1 MSNQRITGNK
11 LLDQPVSSLLWTMS
25 VPMMLSMIVQ
35 SLYNIVDSMFV
46 ARLGVEALTAVS
58 YVFPLQNIV
67 LSLAV
72 GFGVG
77 INVVIAMNLGMG
89 NQEKANQ
96 TATLGMALTVLHGL
110 LFIVLGFLVARPFLE
125 LFTADE
131 QIIQWGVQYAVIVFT
146 FSMGYLLQISM
157 EKIFQS
163 VGEMMITM
171 VILASGSIINI
182 ILDPIFIF
190 GWFGFP
196 ALGVAGAAIAT
207 VIGQTAAFF
216 FYLIAYKK
224 KKLPVE
230 IHLRYLQWNGQLVWK
245 LYYIG
250 IPAAIT
256 MALPSILAGALN
268 KLLSAY
274 GDVYVAVMG
283 IYFKLQTFLYMPSN
297 GIIQGIRP
305 IISCNYGAGRY
316 DRMWETIGRS
326 VAAVAVIMLFGTV
339 LCWLLPEQLMLLFD
353 DDAALVALGA
363 HVLPLI
369 SLGFLFSALGVILSG
384 VMEALGRGLASLV
397 LSLLRQMV
405 LTVPLAWLL
414 SNWLEADG
422 IWLSLPLAEG
432 LAFFFAVAL
441 LLGLRREQGKEQN
454 EKQ

>member
-1 MSNQRITGNK
+1 MSNHGLTGNK
-11 LLDQPVSSLLWTMS
+11 LLDQPVSSLLLTMS
-25 VPMMLSMIVQ
+25 LPMMLSMVVQ

-58 YVFPLQNIV
+58 YVFPLQNLV

-77 INVVIAMNLGMG
+77 INAVIAMNLGQG
-89 NQEKANQ
+89 NQQKANQ
-96 TATLGMALTVLHGL
+96 AATLGMALTALHGI
-110 LFIVLGFLVARPFLE
+110 LFIVFGLVVSRTFLE
-125 LFTADE
+125 LFTSDE

-146 FSMGYLLQISM
+146 FSMGYLLQVSM

-171 VILASGSIINI
+171 VLLASGSIINL
-182 ILDPIFIF
+182 ILDPILIF
-190 GWFGFP
+190 GLFGFP

-224 KKLPVE
+224 KKLPVQ
-230 IHLRYLQWNGQLVWK
+230 IHLRYLKWNGQIVWK

-297 GIIQGIRP
+297 GIIQGLRP
-305 IISCNYGAGRY
+305 IISSNYGAGRY
-316 DRMWETIGRS
+316 DRMWEAIRRS
-326 VAAVAVIMLFGTV
+326 VLVVTVVMALGTL
-339 LCWLLPEQLMLLFD
+339 LCWLMPEQLMRLFD
-353 DDAALVALGA
+353 DDAQMLTIGA
-363 HVLPLI
+363 RALPLM
-369 SLGFLFSALGVILSG
+369 SMGFVVSALGVILCG
-384 VMEALGRGLASLV
+384 VMEALGRGMASLT
-397 LSLLRQMV
+397 LSLLRQFV
-405 LTVPLAWLL
+405 LTVPIAWLL
-414 SNWLEADG
+414 SDTLEATG
-422 IWLSLPLAEG
+422 IWLSLPAAEA
-432 LAFFFAVAL
+432 LAFLFALYL
-441 LLGLRREQGKEQN
+441 LVRLHREQ
-454 EKQ
+454 EK

>member
-1 MSNQRITGNK
+1 MSNQGHTGNK
-11 LLDQPVSSLLWTMS
+11 LLDQPVSSLLLTMS
-25 VPMMLSMIVQ
+25 LPMMLSMVVQ

-46 ARLGVEALTAVS
+46 ARLGVDALTAVS
-58 YVFPLQNIV
+58 YVFPLQNLV

-77 INVVIAMNLGMG
+77 INAVIAMNLGQG
-89 NQEKANQ
+89 NQQKANQ
-96 TATLGMALTVLHGL
+96 AATLGMALTALHGI
-110 LFIVLGFLVARPFLE
+110 LFIVFGLVVSRPFLE
-125 LFTADE
+125 LFTSDE

-146 FSMGYLLQISM
+146 FSMGYLLQVSM

-171 VILASGSIINI
+171 VLLASGSIINL
-182 ILDPIFIF
+182 ILDPILIF
-190 GWFGFP
+190 GLFGFP

-224 KKLPVE
+224 KKLPVQ
-230 IHLRYLQWNGQLVWK
+230 IHPRYLKWNGQIVWK

-297 GIIQGIRP
+297 GIIQGLRP
-305 IISCNYGAGRY
+305 IISSNYGAGRY
-316 DRMWETIGRS
+316 DRMWEAIRRS
-326 VAAVAVIMLFGTV
+326 VLVVTVVMALGTL
-339 LCWLLPEQLMLLFD
+339 LCWLMPEQLMRLFD
-353 DDAALVALGA
+353 DDAQMLAIGA
-363 HVLPLI
+363 QALPLM
-369 SLGFLFSALGVILSG
+369 SMGFVVSALGVILCG
-384 VMEALGRGLASLV
+384 VMEALGRGMASLT
-397 LSLLRQMV
+397 LSLLRQFV
-405 LTVPLAWLL
+405 LTVPIAWLL
-414 SNWLEADG
+414 SDTLEATG
-422 IWLSLPLAEG
+422 IWLSLPAAEA
-432 LAFFFAVAL
+432 LAFLFAVYL
-441 LLGLRREQGKEQN
+441 LVHLHREQKH
-454 EKQ
+454 

>member
-25 VPMMLSMIVQ
+25 VPMMLSMVVQ

-77 INVVIAMNLGMG
+77 INAVIAMNLGMG

-230 IHLRYLQWNGQLVWK
+230 IHPRYLQWNGQLVWK

-250 IPAAIT
+250 IPCCHHHGAAFH
-256 MALPSILAGALN
+256 S
-268 KLLSAY
+268 
-274 GDVYVAVMG
+274 
-283 IYFKLQTFLYMPSN
+283 
-297 GIIQGIRP
+297 
-305 IISCNYGAGRY
+305 GR
-316 DRMWETIGRS
+316 R
-326 VAAVAVIMLFGTV
+326 
-339 LCWLLPEQLMLLFD
+339 
-353 DDAALVALGA
+353 
-363 HVLPLI
+363 
-369 SLGFLFSALGVILSG
+369 
-384 VMEALGRGLASLV
+384 
-397 LSLLRQMV
+397 
-405 LTVPLAWLL
+405 
-414 SNWLEADG
+414 LE
-422 IWLSLPLAEG
+422 
-432 LAFFFAVAL
+432 
-441 LLGLRREQGKEQN
+441 
-454 EKQ
+454 

>member
-1 MSNQRITGNK
+1 MSNQGLTGNK
-11 LLDQPVSSLLWTMS
+11 LLDQPVSSLLLTMS
-25 VPMMLSMIVQ
+25 LPMMLSMVVQ

-58 YVFPLQNIV
+58 YVFPLQNLV

-77 INVVIAMNLGMG
+77 INAVIAMNLGQG
-89 NQEKANQ
+89 NQQKANQ
-96 TATLGMALTVLHGL
+96 AATLGMALTALHGI
-110 LFIVLGFLVARPFLE
+110 LFIVFGLVVSRPFLE

-146 FSMGYLLQISM
+146 FSMGYLLQVSM

-171 VILASGSIINI
+171 VLLASGSIINL
-182 ILDPIFIF
+182 ILDPILIF
-190 GWFGFP
+190 GLFGFP

-224 KKLPVE
+224 KKLPVQ
-230 IHLRYLQWNGQLVWK
+230 IHLRYLKWNGQIVWK

-297 GIIQGIRP
+297 GIIQGLRP
-305 IISCNYGAGRY
+305 IISSNYGAGRY
-316 DRMWETIGRS
+316 DRMWEAIRRS
-326 VAAVAVIMLFGTV
+326 VLVVTVVMALGTL
-339 LCWLLPEQLMLLFD
+339 LCWLMPEQLMRLFD
-353 DDAALVALGA
+353 DDAQMLTIGA
-363 HVLPLI
+363 RALPLM
-369 SLGFLFSALGVILSG
+369 SMGFVVSALGVILCG
-384 VMEALGRGLASLV
+384 VMEALGRGMASLT
-397 LSLLRQMV
+397 LSLLRQFV
-405 LTVPLAWLL
+405 LTVPIAWLL
-414 SNWLEADG
+414 SDTLEATG
-422 IWLSLPLAEG
+422 IWLSLPAAEA
-432 LAFFFAVAL
+432 LAFLFAVYL
-441 LLGLRREQGKEQN
+441 LVRLHREQEN
-454 EKQ
+454 

>member
-1 MSNQRITGNK
+1 MSNHGLTGNK
-11 LLDQPVSSLLWTMS
+11 LLDQPVSSLLLTMS
-25 VPMMLSMIVQ
+25 LPMMLSMVVQ

-58 YVFPLQNIV
+58 YVFPLQNLV

-77 INVVIAMNLGMG
+77 INAVIAMNLGQG
-89 NQEKANQ
+89 NQQKANQ
-96 TATLGMALTVLHGL
+96 AATLGMALTALHGI
-110 LFIVLGFLVARPFLE
+110 LFIVFGLVVSRPFLE

-146 FSMGYLLQISM
+146 FSMGYLLQVSM

-171 VILASGSIINI
+171 VLLASGSIINL
-182 ILDPIFIF
+182 ILDPILIF
-190 GWFGFP
+190 GLFGFP

-216 FYLIAYKK
+216 FYLITYKK
-224 KKLPVE
+224 KKLPVQ
-230 IHLRYLQWNGQLVWK
+230 IHPRYLKWNGQIVWK

-297 GIIQGIRP
+297 GIIQGLRP
-305 IISCNYGAGRY
+305 IISSNYGAGRY
-316 DRMWETIGRS
+316 DRMWEAIRRS
-326 VAAVAVIMLFGTV
+326 VLVVTVVMALGTL
-339 LCWLLPEQLMLLFD
+339 LCWLMPEQLMRLFD
-353 DDAALVALGA
+353 NDAQMLTIGA
-363 HVLPLI
+363 QALPLM
-369 SLGFLFSALGVILSG
+369 SMGFVVSALGVILCG
-384 VMEALGRGLASLV
+384 VMEALGRGMASLT
-397 LSLLRQMV
+397 LSLLRQFV
-405 LTVPLAWLL
+405 LTVPIAWLL
-414 SNWLEADG
+414 SDTLEATG
-422 IWLSLPLAEG
+422 IWLSLPAAEA
-432 LAFFFAVAL
+432 LAFLFAVYL
-441 LLGLRREQGKEQN
+441 LVRLHREQ
-454 EKQ
+454 EK

>member
-1 MSNQRITGNK
+1 MSNQGLTGNK
-11 LLDQPVSSLLWTMS
+11 LLDQPVSSLLLTMS
-25 VPMMLSMIVQ
+25 LPMMLSMVVQ

-58 YVFPLQNIV
+58 YVFPLQNLV

-77 INVVIAMNLGMG
+77 INAVIAMNLGQG
-89 NQEKANQ
+89 NQQKANQ
-96 TATLGMALTVLHGL
+96 AATLGMALTALHGI
-110 LFIVLGFLVARPFLE
+110 LFIVFGLVVSRPFLE

-146 FSMGYLLQISM
+146 FSMGYLLQVSM

-171 VILASGSIINI
+171 VLLASGSIINL
-182 ILDPIFIF
+182 ILDPILIF
-190 GWFGFP
+190 GLLGFP

-224 KKLPVE
+224 KKLPVQ
-230 IHLRYLQWNGQLVWK
+230 IHLRYLKWNGQIVWK

-268 KLLSAY
+268 KLLSVY

-297 GIIQGIRP
+297 GIIQGLRP
-305 IISCNYGAGRY
+305 IISSNYGAGRY
-316 DRMWETIGRS
+316 DRMWEAIRRS
-326 VAAVAVIMLFGTV
+326 VLVVTVVMALGTL
-339 LCWLLPEQLMLLFD
+339 LCWLMPEQLMRLFD
-353 DDAALVALGA
+353 DDAQMLAIGA
-363 HVLPLI
+363 QALPLM
-369 SLGFLFSALGVILSG
+369 SMGFVVSALGVILCG
-384 VMEALGRGLASLV
+384 VMEALGRGMASLT
-397 LSLLRQMV
+397 LSLLRQFV
-405 LTVPLAWLL
+405 LTVPIAWLL
-414 SNWLEADG
+414 SDTLEATG
-422 IWLSLPLAEG
+422 IWLSLPAAEA
-432 LAFFFAVAL
+432 LAFLFAVYL
-441 LLGLRREQGKEQN
+441 LVRLHREQKH
-454 EKQ
+454 

>member
-1 MSNQRITGNK
+1 MSNQTLTGNK
-11 LLDQPVSSLLWTMS
+11 LLDQPISSLLLTMS
-25 VPMMLSMIVQ
+25 LPMMLSMVVQ

-58 YVFPLQNIV
+58 YVFPLQNLV

-77 INVVIAMNLGMG
+77 INAVIAMNLGQG
-89 NQEKANQ
+89 NQQKANQ
-96 TATLGMALTVLHGL
+96 AATLGMALTALHGL
-110 LFIVLGFLVARPFLE
+110 LFIVFGFVVSRPFLE
-125 LFTADE
+125 LFTSDE
-131 QIIQWGVQYAVIVFT
+131 QIIRWGVQYAVIVFT
-146 FSMGYLLQISM
+146 FSMGYLLQVSM

-171 VILASGSIINI
+171 VLLASGSIINL
-182 ILDPIFIF
+182 ILDPILIF
-190 GWFGFP
+190 GLFGCP

-224 KKLPVE
+224 KKLPVQ
-230 IHLRYLQWNGQLVWK
+230 IHPRYLKWNGQIVWK

-297 GIIQGIRP
+297 GIIQGLRP
-305 IISCNYGAGRY
+305 IISSNYGAGRY
-316 DRMWETIGRS
+316 DRMWEAIRRS
-326 VAAVAVIMLFGTV
+326 VLVVTMVMALGTV
-339 LCWLLPEQLMLLFD
+339 LCWLMPEQLMRLFD
-353 DDAALVALGA
+353 DDAQMLTIGA
-363 HVLPLI
+363 QALPLM
-369 SLGFLFSALGVILSG
+369 SMGFVLSALGVILCG
-384 VMEALGRGLASLV
+384 VMEALGRGMASLT
-397 LSLLRQMV
+397 LSLLRQFV
-405 LTVPLAWLL
+405 LTVPIAWLL
-414 SNWLEADG
+414 SDTLKATG
-422 IWLSLPLAEG
+422 IWLSLPAAE
-432 LAFFFAVAL
+432 AVAFLFALYL
-441 LLGLRREQGKEQN
+441 LVRLRREQ
-454 EKQ
+454 EK

>member
-1 MSNQRITGNK
+1 MSNQGRTGNK
-11 LLDQPVSSLLWTMS
+11 LLDQPVSSLLLTMS
-25 VPMMLSMIVQ
+25 LPMMLSMVVQ

-58 YVFPLQNIV
+58 YVFPLQNLV

-77 INVVIAMNLGMG
+77 INAVIAMNLGQG
-89 NQEKANQ
+89 NQQKANQ
-96 TATLGMALTVLHGL
+96 AATLGMALTALHGI
-110 LFIVLGFLVARPFLE
+110 LFIVFGLVVSRPFLE

-146 FSMGYLLQISM
+146 FSMGYLLQVSM

-171 VILASGSIINI
+171 VLLASGSIINL
-182 ILDPIFIF
+182 ILDPILIF
-190 GWFGFP
+190 GLFGFP

-224 KKLPVE
+224 KKLPVQ
-230 IHLRYLQWNGQLVWK
+230 IHLRYLKWNGQIVWK

-297 GIIQGIRP
+297 GIIQGLRP
-305 IISCNYGAGRY
+305 IISSNYGAGRY
-316 DRMWETIGRS
+316 DRMWEAIRRS
-326 VAAVAVIMLFGTV
+326 VLVVTVVMALGTL
-339 LCWLLPEQLMLLFD
+339 LCWLMPEQLMRLFD
-353 DDAALVALGA
+353 DDAQMLAIGA
-363 HVLPLI
+363 QALPLM
-369 SLGFLFSALGVILSG
+369 SMGFVVSALGVILCG
-384 VMEALGRGLASLV
+384 VMEALGRGMASLT
-397 LSLLRQMV
+397 LSLLRQFV
-405 LTVPLAWLL
+405 LTVPIAWLL
-414 SNWLEADG
+414 SDTLEATG
-422 IWLSLPLAEG
+422 IWLSLPAAEA
-432 LAFFFAVAL
+432 LAFLFAVYL
-441 LLGLRREQGKEQN
+441 LVRLYREQ
-454 EKQ
+454 EK

>member
-1 MSNQRITGNK
+1 MLSKKETGNK
-11 LLDQPVSSLLWTMS
+11 LLDQPVATLLLSMSL
-25 VPMMLSMIVQ
+25 PMMLSMVVQ
-35 SLYNIVDSMFV
+35 SLYNIVDSIFV
-46 ARLGVEALTAVS
+46 ARLGVQALTAVS
-58 YVFPLQNIV
+58 YVFPLQNMV

-77 INVVIAMNLGMG
+77 MNAVIAMNLGMK

-96 TATLGMALTVLHGL
+96 AATLGMALTVLHGI
-110 LFIVLGFLVARPFLE
+110 LFFVLGFLVAKPFLQ
-125 LFTADE
+125 LFTNDV
-131 QIIQWGVQYAVIVFT
+131 QIITWGSQYALIVFT
-146 FSMGYLLQISM
+146 FSMGYLLQVSM

-182 ILDPIFIF
+182 ILDPILIF
-190 GWFGFP
+190 GLCGFP
-196 ALGVAGAAIAT
+196 ALGVAGAAMAT

-224 KKLPVE
+224 KTLAVQ
-230 IHLRYLQWNGQLVWK
+230 IHPRYLKWNGQIVWK

-268 KLLSAY
+268 KLLSVY

-297 GIIQGIRP
+297 GIVQGMRP
-305 IISCNYGAGRY
+305 IISCNYGAGCY
-316 DRMWETIGRS
+316 DRMWETIRRS
-326 VAAVAVIMLFGTV
+326 ITVVAVIMFAGTILSW
-339 LCWLLPEQLMLLFD
+339 LCPEQIMALFD
-353 DDAALVALGA
+353 DDAQLLELGA
-363 HVLPLI
+363 QALPFI
-369 SLGFLFSALGVILSG
+369 SLGFVVSSVGVIVSG
-384 VMEALGRGLASLV
+384 VMEALGRGLASLI
-397 LSLLRQMV
+397 LSLLRQFV

-414 SNWLEADG
+414 AASFDSMG

-432 LAFFFAVAL
+432 MAL
-441 LLGLRREQGKEQN
+441 LFALWLLFRLSHEQENKTQ
-454 EKQ
+454 KQK

>member
-1 MSNQRITGNK
+1 
-11 LLDQPVSSLLWTMS
+11 
-25 VPMMLSMIVQ
+25 
-35 SLYNIVDSMFV
+35 
-46 ARLGVEALTAVS
+46 
-58 YVFPLQNIV
+58 
-67 LSLAV
+67 
-72 GFGVG
+72 
-77 INVVIAMNLGMG
+77 
-89 NQEKANQ
+89 
-96 TATLGMALTVLHGL
+96 LTVLHGL
-110 LFIVLGFLVARPFLE
+110 LFIVLGFLVAHPFLE
-125 LFTADE
+125 LFTTDE

-326 VAAVAVIMLFGTV
+326 VAAVAVIMLLGTV

-369 SLGFLFSALGVILSG
+369 VWAFCFLWCHFIWCDGSLGQRFGFVGIILAAANG
-384 VMEALGRGLASLV
+384 ADRTAGLAV
-397 LSLLRQMV
+397 KQ
-405 LTVPLAWLL
+405 LA
-414 SNWLEADG
+414 
-422 IWLSLPLAEG
+422 
-432 LAFFFAVAL
+432 
-441 LLGLRREQGKEQN
+441 
-454 EKQ
+454 

>member
-1 MSNQRITGNK
+1 MSNQGHTGNK
-11 LLDQPVSSLLWTMS
+11 LLDQPVSSLLLTMS
-25 VPMMLSMIVQ
+25 LPMMLSMVVQ

-46 ARLGVEALTAVS
+46 ARLGVDALTAVS
-58 YVFPLQNIV
+58 YVFPLQNLV

-77 INVVIAMNLGMG
+77 INAVIAMNLGQG
-89 NQEKANQ
+89 NQQKANQ
-96 TATLGMALTVLHGL
+96 AATLGMALTALHGI
-110 LFIVLGFLVARPFLE
+110 LFIVFGLVVSRPFLE
-125 LFTADE
+125 LFTSDE

-146 FSMGYLLQISM
+146 FSMGYLLQVSM

-171 VILASGSIINI
+171 VLLASGSIINL
-182 ILDPIFIF
+182 ILDPILIF
-190 GWFGFP
+190 GLFGFP

-224 KKLPVE
+224 KKLPVQ
-230 IHLRYLQWNGQLVWK
+230 IHPRYLKWNGQIVWK

-297 GIIQGIRP
+297 GIIQGLRP
-305 IISCNYGAGRY
+305 IISSNYGAGRY
-316 DRMWETIGRS
+316 DRMWEAIRRS
-326 VAAVAVIMLFGTV
+326 VLVVTVVMALGTL
-339 LCWLLPEQLMLLFD
+339 LCWLMPEQLMRLFD
-353 DDAALVALGA
+353 DDAQMLTIGA
-363 HVLPLI
+363 RALPLV
-369 SLGFLFSALGVILSG
+369 SMGFVVSALGVILCG
-384 VMEALGRGLASLV
+384 VMEALGRGMASLT
-397 LSLLRQMV
+397 LSLLRQFV
-405 LTVPLAWLL
+405 LTVPIAWLL
-414 SNWLEADG
+414 SDTLEATG
-422 IWLSLPLAEG
+422 IWLSLPAAEA
-432 LAFFFAVAL
+432 LAFLFAVYL
-441 LLGLRREQGKEQN
+441 LVHLHREQKH
-454 EKQ
+454 

>member
-1 MSNQRITGNK
+1 MSNHGLTGNK
-11 LLDQPVSSLLWTMS
+11 LLDQPVSSLLLTMS
-25 VPMMLSMIVQ
+25 LPMMLSMVVQ

-58 YVFPLQNIV
+58 YVFPLQNLV

-77 INVVIAMNLGMG
+77 INAVIAMNLGQG
-89 NQEKANQ
+89 NQQKANQ
-96 TATLGMALTVLHGL
+96 AATLGMALTALHGI
-110 LFIVLGFLVARPFLE
+110 LFIVFGLVVSRPFLE
-125 LFTADE
+125 LFTSDE

-146 FSMGYLLQISM
+146 FSMGYLLQVSM

-171 VILASGSIINI
+171 VLLASGSIINL
-182 ILDPIFIF
+182 ILDPILIF
-190 GWFGFP
+190 GLFGFP

-224 KKLPVE
+224 KKLPVQ
-230 IHLRYLQWNGQLVWK
+230 IHLRYLKWNGQIVWK

-297 GIIQGIRP
+297 GIIQGLRP
-305 IISCNYGAGRY
+305 IISSNYGAGRY
-316 DRMWETIGRS
+316 DRMWEAIRRS
-326 VAAVAVIMLFGTV
+326 VLVVTVVMALGTL
-339 LCWLLPEQLMLLFD
+339 LCWLMPEQLMRLFD
-353 DDAALVALGA
+353 NDAQMLTIDAQA
-363 HVLPLI
+363 LPLM
-369 SLGFLFSALGVILSG
+369 SMGFVVSALGVILCG
-384 VMEALGRGLASLV
+384 VMEALGRGMASLT
-397 LSLLRQMV
+397 LSLLRQFV
-405 LTVPLAWLL
+405 LTVPIAWLL
-414 SNWLEADG
+414 SDTLEATG
-422 IWLSLPLAEG
+422 IWLSLPAAEA
-432 LAFFFAVAL
+432 LAFLFAVYL
-441 LLGLRREQGKEQN
+441 LVHLHREQKH
-454 EKQ
+454 

>member
-1 MSNQRITGNK
+1 MSNQGLTGNK
-11 LLDQPVSSLLWTMS
+11 LLDQPVSSLLLTMS
-25 VPMMLSMIVQ
+25 LPMMLSMVVQ

-58 YVFPLQNIV
+58 YVFPLQNLV

-77 INVVIAMNLGMG
+77 INAVIAMNLGQG
-89 NQEKANQ
+89 NQQKANQ
-96 TATLGMALTVLHGL
+96 AATLGMALTALHGI
-110 LFIVLGFLVARPFLE
+110 LFIVFGLVVSRPFLE

-146 FSMGYLLQISM
+146 FSMGYLLQVSM

-171 VILASGSIINI
+171 VLLASGSIINL
-182 ILDPIFIF
+182 ILDPILIF
-190 GWFGFP
+190 GLFGFP

-216 FYLIAYKK
+216 FYLIAYQK
-224 KKLPVE
+224 KKLPVQ
-230 IHLRYLQWNGQLVWK
+230 IHPRYLKWNGKIVWK

-297 GIIQGIRP
+297 GIIQGLRP
-305 IISCNYGAGRY
+305 IISSNYGAGRY
-316 DRMWETIGRS
+316 DRMWEAIRRS
-326 VAAVAVIMLFGTV
+326 VLVVTVVMALGTL
-339 LCWLLPEQLMLLFD
+339 LCWLMPEQLMRLFD
-353 DDAALVALGA
+353 DDAQMLTIGA
-363 HVLPLI
+363 RALPLM
-369 SLGFLFSALGVILSG
+369 SMGFVVSALGVILCG
-384 VMEALGRGLASLV
+384 VMEALGRGMASLT
-397 LSLLRQMV
+397 LSLLRQFV
-405 LTVPLAWLL
+405 LTVPIAWLL
-414 SNWLEADG
+414 SDTLEATG
-422 IWLSLPLAEG
+422 IWLSLPAAEA
-432 LAFFFAVAL
+432 LAFLFAVYL
-441 LLGLRREQGKEQN
+441 LVHLHREQKH
-454 EKQ
+454 

>member
-1 MSNQRITGNK
+1 MSNHGLTGNK
-11 LLDQPVSSLLWTMS
+11 LLDQPVSSLLLTMS
-25 VPMMLSMIVQ
+25 LPMMLSMVVQ

-58 YVFPLQNIV
+58 YVFPLQNLV

-77 INVVIAMNLGMG
+77 INAVIAMNLGQG
-89 NQEKANQ
+89 NQQKANQ
-96 TATLGMALTVLHGL
+96 AATLGMALTALHGI
-110 LFIVLGFLVARPFLE
+110 LFIVFGLVVSRPFLE
-125 LFTADE
+125 LFTSDE

-146 FSMGYLLQISM
+146 FSMGYLLQVSM

-171 VILASGSIINI
+171 VLLASGSIINL
-182 ILDPIFIF
+182 ILDPILIF
-190 GWFGFP
+190 GLFGFP

-224 KKLPVE
+224 KKLPVQ
-230 IHLRYLQWNGQLVWK
+230 IHLRYLKWNGQIVWK

-297 GIIQGIRP
+297 GIIQGLRP
-305 IISCNYGAGRY
+305 IISSNYGAGRY
-316 DRMWETIGRS
+316 DRMWEAIRRS
-326 VAAVAVIMLFGTV
+326 VLVVTVVMALGTL
-339 LCWLLPEQLMLLFD
+339 LCWLMPEQLMRLFD
-353 DDAALVALGA
+353 NDAQMLTIGA
-363 HVLPLI
+363 QALPLM
-369 SLGFLFSALGVILSG
+369 SMGFVVSALGVILCG
-384 VMEALGRGLASLV
+384 VMEALGRGMASLT
-397 LSLLRQMV
+397 LSLLRQFV
-405 LTVPLAWLL
+405 LTVPIAWLL
-414 SNWLEADG
+414 SDTLEATG
-422 IWLSLPLAEG
+422 IWLSLPAAEA
-432 LAFFFAVAL
+432 LAFLFAVYL
-441 LLGLRREQGKEQN
+441 LVHLHREQKH
-454 EKQ
+454 